1 MISFFKVL
9 PKFIKTAFLSIFRHM
24 AMSLS
29 ASSAVTITLI
39 LFSAFLLI
47 AGNVSLFTNSIEDD
61 LRIHVVANKNITS
74 DQQIND
80 VKKQLESIS
89 GVKTVVISKKDNELE
104 MMIKEKG
111 KEFEMYRGK
120 ENPLNNGYFVTV
132 NNANQISAITTQI
145 KQMSSIKDAVYGG
158 NSVSKMISI
167 LNTVRSGGLIFVA
180 LLTLLAV
187 FLISNTIKMT
197 IYARNT
203 EISIMR
209 NVGAAN
215 WYIKVPFMIEGMII
229 GFVGAIIPCFITYF
243 GYYYMYHLL
252 NGQIVTSMFTLQPII
267 PFALQVCGLLLG
279 SGMLVGLIGSFFS
292 TTKYL
297 HWKR

>member
-74 DQQIND
+74 DQQINN
-80 VKKQLESIS
+80 VKEQLESIS

-243 GYYYMYHLL
+243 GYYYMYHVLH
-252 NGQIVTSMFTLQPII
+252 GQIVTSMFTLQPII

>member
-243 GYYYMYHLL
+243 GYYYMYHVL